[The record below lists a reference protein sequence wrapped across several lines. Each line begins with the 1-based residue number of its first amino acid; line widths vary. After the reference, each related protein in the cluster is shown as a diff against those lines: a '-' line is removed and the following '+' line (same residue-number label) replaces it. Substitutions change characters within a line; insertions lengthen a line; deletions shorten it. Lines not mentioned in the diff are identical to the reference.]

1 MKKLKIGL
9 AASAGG
15 HLNELLPLKDSWAG
29 YEHFFVSDN
38 RVNAMEL
45 GKKEKVHFVIVP
57 RRNPFRLLLNV
68 FQALKIYLKEKPQIV
83 ITTGADV
90 AVPFCLI
97 AKLFGAKVVFI
108 ESFAQIYKPSL
119 SGEIM
124 YRFADK
130 FYIQWEENKK
140 FFPKGIFKGRVF

>member
-1 MKKLKIGL
+1 MKKIKIAL

-15 HLNELLPLKDSWAG
+15 HLNELLPLKKSWEG
-29 YEHFFVSDN
+29 FDHFFVSDS
-38 RVNAMEL
+38 RVNAIEL
-45 GKKEKVHFVIVP
+45 SKKEKVYFVTVP
-57 RRNPFRLLLNV
+57 RRNPLNLLINF
-68 FQALKIYLKEKPQIV
+68 FQALKIFLKEKPQIV

-97 AKLFGAKVVFI
+97 SKVFRSKIVFI

-119 SGEIM
+119 SGKIM
-124 YRFADK
+124 YHFSDK

-140 FFPKGIFKGRVF
+140 FFPKGLFKGRVF